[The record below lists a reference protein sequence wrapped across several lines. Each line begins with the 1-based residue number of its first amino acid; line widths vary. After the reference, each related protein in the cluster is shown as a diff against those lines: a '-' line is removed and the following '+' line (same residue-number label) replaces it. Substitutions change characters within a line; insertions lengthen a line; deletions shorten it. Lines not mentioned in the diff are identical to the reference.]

1 MFPRLFSCTCTN
13 RASYFGQSRPSPY
26 TCAGPLC
33 WFQSRSI
40 PVSVR
45 VGAKS
50 DRAHTLCCS
59 AVIDACTCEDQ
70 RNEESNATQQTE
82 DTTTA
87 KPRAAKTER
96 MRIMTPIVAPANIA
110 STEASRR
117 CQRGLLPWA
126 REESAA
132 RPVMVNVNTVV
143 VRSGTT
149 LLLFKSR
156 IPRRSTTSFP
166 PLRVE

>member
-1 MFPRLFSCTCTN
+1 ALLLEKLLSEATQGTVSWLESYTVTARSPKIPDVSTIVFMHLHESSFLF
-13 RASYFGQSRPSPY
+13 RQSRPSPY

-59 AVIDACTCEDQ
+59 AVIDACSCADQ

-87 KPRAAKTER
+87 KPRAAKTAR
-96 MRIMTPIVAPANIA
+96 MRIMTPIV
-110 STEASRR
+110 T
-117 CQRGLLPWA
+117 
-126 REESAA
+126 
-132 RPVMVNVNTVV
+132 
-143 VRSGTT
+143 
-149 LLLFKSR
+149 
-156 IPRRSTTSFP
+156 
-166 PLRVE
+166 